1 MDSSI
6 WTAPVTSAPSA
17 PKLGEH
23 VARELRRAII
33 SGSLGYGTHLVE
45 AHLSQMF
52 DVSRGP
58 VRDALQRL
66 TEEGLVESRRRGTY
80 VRGLSIE
87 DIEELYSL
95 RQLIE
100 RDALQR
106 CMNVADPDFDAA
118 RSALES
124 MRDAFEVG
132 DAGEFARADLDFHS
146 AFYSIPGHRR
156 IENIW
161 LQYRPTFAGM
171 LEVTNAEDRDL
182 APTFHDHEVLLDA
195 VIARREVDALAL
207 LEDHL
212 EGSRRR
218 MLSAYG
224 RRHGA
229 DSIASGTEPAQSR

>member
-33 SGSLGYGTHLVE
+33 SGSLGHGTHLVE

-100 RDALQR
+100 RDALRR
-106 CMNVADPDFDAA
+106 CMNVDGPDFSSA
-118 RSALES
+118 RSALGR
-124 MRDAFEVG
+124 MRDAFEAG

-146 AFYSIPGHRR
+146 AFYSIAGHGR
-156 IENIW
+156 IESIW

-195 VIARREVDALAL
+195 VIARREADALAL

-224 RRHGA
+224 RHHDAHSASSGA
-229 DSIASGTEPAQSR
+229 GTAVSR